1 MTYFAENRRD
11 LRCDGE
17 VFLLNEMRR
26 LVLHVSGNVL
36 FGDKGLELAR
46 YIQVYFEQRR
56 HLSDGGQAALASRRE
71 LVRTGI
77 QIDRKLR
84 ARLAQ
89 LRSEVRISEVW
100 DPCLLAL
107 LSEANIQNTSDLT
120 DDELIAHGNVLFMS
134 SSEPIAVSL
143 TWTLL
148 LLSQRD
154 DLRRAIRKRC
164 LPWWQNTRLFSREG
178 TAIALLCN
186 TGNFTR
192 SPSKRY
198 YG

>member
-154 DLRRAIRKRC
+154 DLRRAIRKELSDAFPGGKIPDFFPEKE
-164 LPWWQNTRLFSREG
+164 LP
-178 TAIALLCN
+178 LLC
-186 TGNFTR
+186 
-192 SPSKRY
+192 SVRY